1 MKKGLLLLSALML
14 SLFSLVKVSAQTGV
28 ASGTPF
34 GHGNDSIQCRRNIT
48 FYKTYHQ
55 SQNFRDAYDFW
66 KKVYDNCPA
75 ASKDT
80 YIIGKEL
87 LNWKVEQAKTPE
99 EKVKFVDLLMEMYDT
114 RIKYF
119 GDDENAGKDFILGD
133 KVSDYMRHMGNESDY
148 NKIYSW
154 LEPVVKELGV
164 NTDPLALSLFD
175 YASMARMIMDPSLKQ
190 QYINEHLMVDGYYDQ
205 KIKELQAAGN
215 EKAVAAYQGYK
226 EGSQAMFAQSGAAS
240 CDVMEKVYGPLVESK
255 KSDKEWLSKTVAL
268 LQSVGCIESNVYFTM
283 SEHLFNLEPTAD
295 AATGIA
301 NKAYKEGNY
310 SRAREYYEKAI
321 DLSTDNNKKGEIYY
335 MLAVMSQKQGSFGTA
350 RNYANQAMSLKSN
363 FGAPMLLIA
372 SMYASSAKSIYPDDP
387 IKQRIVYCL
396 AVDKAQRAKAIDSSV
411 AGQANQ
417 LINSFSQYY
426 PAKEDVFM
434 HPDLSEGASFTV
446 GGWIGEATTIRT
458 K

>member
-1 MKKGLLLLSALML
+1 MKKGLLLLSALMV
-14 SLFSLVKVSAQTGV
+14 SLFSLVQVSAQTGV

-55 SQNFRDAYDFW
+55 SQNFKDAYDFW
-66 KKVYDNCPA
+66 KKVYDNCPG

-87 LNWKVEQAKTPE
+87 LNWKVDQAQSDA
-99 EKVKFVDLLMEMYDT
+99 EKIQFVDQLMEMYDT

-133 KVSDYMRHMGNESDY
+133 KVSDYMRHMGNATDY

-154 LEPVVKELGV
+154 LAPVVKELGA
-164 NTDPLALSLFD
+164 NTDPLALSQFA
-175 YASMARMIMDPSLKQ
+175 YASMAKMFMDPSLKE
-190 QYINEHLMVDGYYDQ
+190 QYVNEHLMVDSYYDQ
-205 KIKELQAAGN
+205 KIKEYQASGN

-226 EGSQAMFAQSGAAS
+226 ENGQAMFAQSGAAS
-240 CDVMEKVYGPLVESK
+240 CDVMEEVYGPQVESK

-268 LQSVGCIESNVYFTM
+268 LQSVGCVESDVYFAM
-283 SEHLFNLEPTAD
+283 SEHLFNLEPTPD

-301 NKAYKEGNY
+301 NKAYKEGNFN
-310 SRAREYYEKAI
+310 RAREYYEKAI
-321 DLSTDNNKKGEIYY
+321 DLSSDNSKKGEIYY
-335 MLAVMSQKQGSFGTA
+335 MLAVMSQKQGSFASA
-350 RNYANQAMSLKSN
+350 RNYANQALNLKSN
-363 FGAPMLLIA
+363 FGAPMILIA
-372 SMYASSAKSIYPDDP
+372 NMYAASAKSIYPDDP

-396 AVDKAQRAKAIDSSV
+396 VVDKAQRAKAIDGSV
-411 AGQANQ
+411 AAQAND
-417 LINSFSQYY
+417 LIHSYSQHF

-434 HPDLSEGASFTV
+434 HPDLNEGASFTV
-446 GGWIGEATTIRT
+446 GGWIGETTTIRT

>member
-1 MKKGLLLLSALML
+1 
-14 SLFSLVKVSAQTGV
+14 
-28 ASGTPF
+28 
-34 GHGNDSIQCRRNIT
+34 
-48 FYKTYHQ
+48 
-55 SQNFRDAYDFW
+55 
-66 KKVYDNCPA
+66 
-75 ASKDT
+75 
-80 YIIGKEL
+80 
-87 LNWKVEQAKTPE
+87 
-99 EKVKFVDLLMEMYDT
+99 
-114 RIKYF
+114 
-119 GDDENAGKDFILGD
+119 
-133 KVSDYMRHMGNESDY
+133 
-148 NKIYSW
+148 
-154 LEPVVKELGV
+154 
-164 NTDPLALSLFD
+164 
-175 YASMARMIMDPSLKQ
+175 
-190 QYINEHLMVDGYYDQ
+190 
-205 KIKELQAAGN
+205 
-215 EKAVAAYQGYK
+215 
-226 EGSQAMFAQSGAAS
+226 
-240 CDVMEKVYGPLVESK
+240 MEKVYGPLVESK